1 MSAVY
6 ESGKILSEYLLFHFG
21 TAAEVLP
28 EGGHWPAGMK
38 EALGFAE
45 RTPTWFSKGK
55 ADRGLDLGCAVG
67 RSAFEMAAD
76 CDEVVG
82 IDFSHAFIAA
92 AEALRAGA
100 SVDYDRVEEGR
111 LTTRLQAKA
120 PEGELRSRITF
131 RQGDAMALPEDLGTF
146 DRVHA
151 ANLLCRLP
159 EPERLLARFS
169 NLVRPGGELVLA
181 TPCTWLE
188 EFTPIGNWP
197 EGETFD
203 WLAKWL
209 EPDFELIRRG
219 EEPFLIRETARKF
232 QWTRSMMTL
241 WKRKG

>member
-6 ESGKILSEYLLFHFG
+6 ESGKVLSEYLLFHFG
-21 TAAEVLP
+21 TDSEVLP
-28 EGGHWPAGMK
+28 EGGHWPEGMK

-45 RTPTWFSKGK
+45 RTPKWFSKGK
-55 ADRGLDLGCAVG
+55 AARGLDLGCAVG
-67 RSAFEMAAD
+67 RSAFEMATD
-76 CDEVVG
+76 CEEVVG
-82 IDFSHAFIAA
+82 IDFSHAFIEA
-92 AEALRAGA
+92 AERLRVGG

-111 LTTRLQAKA
+111 RVTRLQAKA
-120 PEGELRSRITF
+120 PAGTLGSRIAF
-131 RQGDAMALPEDLGTF
+131 RQGDAMALPEKLGTF

-159 EPERLLARFS
+159 EPERLLGRFAS
-169 NLVRPGGELVLA
+169 LVRPGGELVLA

-188 EFTPIGNWP
+188 DFTPIGNWP

-241 WKRKG
+241 WRRKE